1 MDSKFK
7 VFVITAFVILF
18 AGMMAGGF
26 FIVKTVTDK
35 EPVGQVGE
43 IMHHPKDIVV
53 FPIASDITTNL
64 ISDEDAQRK
73 HVIKVTVG
81 FGIDKKGKDFKD
93 LSKDFVEKEM
103 IIRNEIIQ
111 SIRDQSYES
120 LSAKDGQEKLAEII
134 VSRLSTVLATQSIV
148 DMYFGEFFVQ

>member
-7 VFVITAFVILF
+7 VFVITAFVVLF

-26 FIVKTVTDK
+26 FIVKTITNK
-35 EPVGQVGE
+35 EPVGQTGE
-43 IMHHPKDIVV
+43 IAHHPKDIVV
-53 FPIASDITTNL
+53 FPITGDITTNL
-64 ISDEDAQRK
+64 ISEEDAQRK

-81 FGIDKKGKDFKD
+81 FGIDKRGRDFKD
-93 LSKDFVEKEM
+93 LSKDFIEKEM

-120 LSAKDGQEKLAEII
+120 LSGKDAQDKLSEII
-134 VSRLSTVLATQSIV
+134 VSRLSTVLATQSIA